1 MLFRSLGERY
11 YNHFKKHSVS
21 VGALYG
27 LCQILWQAIE
37 KAGTLDS
44 AKVRQ
49 AVLENE
55 FETVMGK
62 VNYGKNGVAVFESTA
77 SQWWNGKQMTVYP
90 FKWTDYKI
98 KLAPPWNKR

>member
-1 MLFRSLGERY
+1 M
-11 YNHFKKHSVS
+11 S
-21 VGALYG
+21 VGAIYA

-49 AVLENE
+49 AVLDNE
-55 FETVMGK
+55 FETVNGK
-62 VNYGKNGVAVFESTA
+62 VKYDKDGVAIFTSTA

-90 FKWTDYKI
+90 FKWSKYKI
-98 KLAPPWNKR
+98 KLAPPWDKR